1 MKRHK
6 LFRKTTFLLGVIL
19 FSSIVAIGQENK
31 KVIAVINRADWCPV
45 CQQNGERMMKEVMP
59 VFNQSNVQFIMN
71 DLTNDGTK
79 EKSKML
85 LKEKKVYDAVKKTNA
100 TGLILLVDEAS
111 GKVTGKISVAESTDK
126 LIKTIKHSSM
136 TEKEM
141 MMEKEKMMEKGK
153 M

>member
-1 MKRHK
+1 MKK
-6 LFRKTTFLLGVIL
+6 NIVFRKTIFILGIIL
-19 FSSIVAIGQENK
+19 FSSIVAIGQEGK

-45 CQQNGERMMKEVMP
+45 CLQNGEKVMKEVMP

-71 DLTNDGTK
+71 DLTNDDTK

-85 LKEKKVYDAVKKTNA
+85 LKEMKVYDAVKKTNA

-126 LIKTIKHSSM
+126 LIEAIKHSSM
-136 TEKEM
+136 TEKEI
-141 MMEKEKMMEKGK
+141 MMEKSKM
-153 M
+153 

>member
-1 MKRHK
+1 MKRNK

-19 FSSIVAIGQENK
+19 FSSIVAIAQEGK

-45 CQQNGERMMKEVMP
+45 CQQNGERVMKEVMP
-59 VFNQSNVQFIMN
+59 VFNQSNVQFIMK
-71 DLTNDGTK
+71 DLTNDATK
-79 EKSKML
+79 EKSKMM
-85 LKEKKVYDAVKKTNA
+85 LKEMKVYDAVKKTSA

-111 GKVTGKISVAESTDK
+111 GKMTGKISVAEPTDK
-126 LIKTIKHSSM
+126 LIEAIKHSSM

-141 MMEKEKMMEKGK
+141 MMKKEKMMEKGK